1 MVEEGRK
8 RSVRVRGSGKLF
20 HFPWEGGSGRGRDT
34 DIGFETLKP
43 RDRKR
48 QIHGRLF
55 PLVTWALLTTHYP
68 MTKTKPPPSLFLFS
82 RSISTSPI
90 AINRNYARP
99 NLT

>member
-1 MVEEGRK
+1 MGLE
-8 RSVRVRGSGKLF
+8 SIPFSL
-20 HFPWEGGSGRGRDT
+20 GGWQWQRQRGRDT

-68 MTKTKPPPSLFLFS
+68 MTKTKQHSHRLSLSFSLSLLPFHLTPFLHCY
-82 RSISTSPI
+82 STLCY
-90 AINRNYARP
+90 AI
-99 NLT
+99 L